1 MMEIAIP
8 VHCSV
13 AANNYLGEAP
23 VWSVRDQ
30 SLFWINCEKESELH
44 CWAAAADK
52 HEHWALPE
60 RVGGVVLKQNGGVL
74 LVLASGLFDFDLSSG
89 QLKKRVASPLP
100 AHVKLHEC
108 VTDRQGRLWVGAY
121 DHSMGEN
128 SRLPAGGAYFRLDGD
143 KLTPVIHGV
152 TVANGLA
159 FSPDGRILYAADSM
173 TRRIDAYDVDVKTG
187 ELSGRR
193 DFVTLPQGIG
203 FLDGATVDAEGGYW
217 LALMYGNA
225 LQRYLP
231 DGTLERTIKL
241 PFSSP
246 TKPVFGGADLDTL
259 FITSTKMRVGKETP
273 PGFELN
279 GGVFSCKP
287 GFKGLADALLRD

>member
-1 MMEIAIP
+1 MEIDLS

-23 VWSVRDQ
+23 VWSASGQ
-30 SLFWINCEKESELH
+30 CLYWINCEHEAELH
-44 CWAAAADK
+44 RWTPAADK
-52 HEHWALPE
+52 HEQWRMPE
-60 RVGGVVLKQNGGVL
+60 RIGGVVPKQDGGVL
-74 LVLASGLFDFDLSSG
+74 LVLASGLFDFELSSG
-89 QLKKRVASPLP
+89 RLARRVASPLP

-108 VTDRQGRLWVGAY
+108 ATDRQGRLWVGAY
-121 DHSMGEN
+121 DHSMGGDLRN
-128 SRLPAGGAYFRLDGD
+128 PAGGAYFRLDGD
-143 KLTPVIHGV
+143 TLVPVIHGV

-173 TRRIDAYDVDVKTG
+173 TRRVDAYDVDVKTG

-193 DFVTLPQGIG
+193 EFLVLPQGVG

-217 LALMYGNA
+217 LALMYGGA

-231 DGTLERTIKL
+231 DGALERTLPL

-246 TKPVFGGADLDTL
+246 TKPAFGGAGLDTL
-259 FITSTKMRVGKETP
+259 FVTSTKMQVGKEIP
-273 PGFELN
+273 RGFDLN

-287 GFKGLADALLRD
+287 GFKGIADTPLCG

>member
-1 MMEIAIP
+1 MIDDASV
-8 VHCSV
+8 VHCLV
-13 AANNYLGEAP
+13 AADNYLGEAP
-23 VWSVRDQ
+23 VWSEREQ
-30 SLFWINCEKESELH
+30 SLYWINCEPESELH
-44 CWAAAADK
+44 RWSPVTGK
-52 HEHWALPE
+52 HEHWILPE
-60 RVGGVVLKQNGGVL
+60 RVGGVVLKPGEGVL
-74 LVLASGLFDFDLSSG
+74 LILASGLYDFDMSLG
-89 QLKKRVASPLP
+89 KLEQRVASPLP

-121 DHSMGEN
+121 DHSMGGD
-128 SRLPAGGAYFRLDGD
+128 SRNPAGGAYFRLDGD
-143 KLTPVIHGV
+143 RLTAVIHGV

-173 TRRIDAYDVDVKTG
+173 TRRVDAYDVDLDTG
-187 ELSGRR
+187 EISGKRE
-193 DFVTLPQGIG
+193 FLVLPQGVG

-231 DGTLERTIKL
+231 DGSLERTVKL

-287 GFKGLADALLRD
+287 GFKGLADALLRN